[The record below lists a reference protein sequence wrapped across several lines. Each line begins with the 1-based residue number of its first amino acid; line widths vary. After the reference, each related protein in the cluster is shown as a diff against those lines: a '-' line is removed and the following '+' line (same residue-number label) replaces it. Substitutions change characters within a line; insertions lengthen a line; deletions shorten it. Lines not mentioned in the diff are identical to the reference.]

1 MQKGDSETLDIP
13 NGSEDGDPDADD
25 RREHSYQDV
34 LIGIDPLNGE
44 KCSSGGSFPMLR
56 GMVFSLFF
64 YIYTTK
70 KLPFLKPMH
79 WKCSE

>member
-44 KCSSGGSFPMLR
+44 KCSSSSFPMIR
-56 GMVFSLFF
+56 GMVFSFF
-64 YIYTTK
+64 IYITK
-70 KLPFLKPMH
+70 KNCHF
-79 WKCSE
+79 